1 MPPDCAIEMPAFVS
15 QIASLVPFEI
25 MPQSL
30 SRVTIP
36 LVVLFFLSG
45 FTALLDQVVWQR
57 LLGLFSGSDSR
68 SVTLVVAA
76 YLLGL
81 GLGNLLGG
89 VWGDR
94 LSRRQ
99 AVQMYGFCNLG
110 IAVFAICSRFFFY
123 DVLFR
128 QLSTAAMSTAFTL
141 LIVFLSLLLPTT
153 LMGVSLPLLAKAL
166 SLSAEQSAPRI
177 GLLYG
182 VNTLG
187 SGVGTLIGGWYLVGT
202 LGYEGTV
209 YFSAALSVLI
219 GFMALGLAPYETA
232 PPVQGAKVPVPPA
245 GHFVWEWCVL
255 VFLAGFVAIS
265 LEIIWF
271 RVLETIVQS
280 IAYTYAHLLAF
291 LLVSNALGSLVGAAL
306 VPTLQSPRRVFLW
319 LQGGVATYALLS
331 LWLLSLYWQAHP
343 TDLRLDIGYIDP
355 QQLDTTVLFKYVVVP
370 LVLLVVPNFL
380 LGCAV
385 PFVQKAVQTDN
396 QQIGRRVGLIQ
407 LATIVGNTAGSF
419 CTGLVLLNVV
429 GTAGT
434 LRLLGL
440 IGLGLVLLDR
450 PRWTNVKST
459 GLLACVL
466 MTTIVAFPNN
476 AHLWAA
482 FHGIPPQAFFRVAED
497 ATGVAAVT
505 EEKQQGTL
513 LASGQAQASFPYLL
527 VHALLGS
534 LPALL
539 HPQPT
544 QILIIGLG
552 SGGTAHTVGVNPLT
566 QSVQVVELLG
576 AELAVL
582 REYAQT
588 TLGQPLRFLFQD
600 PRYTFVV
607 GDGRRELALSQRKFD
622 LIEADA
628 IYPWRSRA
636 GLLYSAEFFRE
647 VQAHLAVGGL
657 FVEWNVGF
665 GTEQT
670 FRNVFPYVLTLSLS
684 NDLYVLVGS
693 DRPVD
698 FNRQAL
704 LNKLK
709 TSAVVNYLNQ
719 AGVDI
724 AAIRQN
730 VQTAGVSNY
739 TQAKDG
745 QPKAMNTDLFP
756 RSEYYLNQS
765 G

>member
-1 MPPDCAIEMPAFVS
+1 
-15 QIASLVPFEI
+15 

-36 LVVLFFLSG
+36 LSILFFLSG

-89 VWGDR
+89 LWGDR
-94 LSRRQ
+94 LSHRQ
-99 AVQMYGFCNLG
+99 AVQTYGFCNLG
-110 IAVFAICSRFFFY
+110 IAVFTVCSRFFFY

-128 QLSTAAMSTAFTL
+128 QLSATAMSTAFTL

-153 LMGVSLPLLAKAL
+153 LMGMSLPLLAKAL
-166 SLSAEQSAPRI
+166 SLSAEQAAQRI

-187 SGVGTLIGGWYLVGT
+187 SGVGTLTGGWYLVGT

-209 YFSAALSVLI
+209 YCSAALSVLV
-219 GFMALGLAPYETA
+219 GFMALGLAPRETA
-232 PPVQGAKVPVPPA
+232 PPQPVQGAKVLVSVPPA
-245 GHFVWEWCVL
+245 GHLVWEWCVL
-255 VFLAGFVAIS
+255 VLLSGFAAIS

-291 LLVSNALGSLVGAAL
+291 LLVSHALGSLVGAAL
-306 VPTLQSPRRVFLW
+306 VTTLPRPRQVFLW
-319 LQGGVATYALLS
+319 LQGGVAAYVLLS

-343 TDLRLDIGYIDP
+343 TDLRLDLGYIDP
-355 QQLDTTVLFKYVVVP
+355 QKLDTTVLFRYVVVP

-385 PFVQKAVQTDN
+385 PLVQKVVQTDS
-396 QQIGRRVGLIQ
+396 QQIGRRVGLLQ
-407 LATIVGNTAGSF
+407 LATIVGNTAGSL

-429 GTAGT
+429 GTAGS

-440 IGLGLVLLDR
+440 MGLGLVLLDR

-466 MTTIVAFPNN
+466 TITLVAFPNN

-482 FHGIPPQAFFRVAED
+482 FHGIPPQASFRVAED
-497 ATGVAAVT
+497 ATGVAAIT
-505 EEKQQGTL
+505 EAKQRGTL

-544 QILIIGLG
+544 QILIIGFG
-552 SGGTAHTVGVNPLT
+552 SGGTAQTAGVNPLT
-566 QSVQVVELLG
+566 RSVQVVELLG
-576 AELAVL
+576 AELTVL

-588 TLGQPLRFLFQD
+588 TIGQPLRFLFQD
-600 PRYTFVV
+600 SRYTFVV
-607 GDGRRELALSQRKFD
+607 GDGRRELARSQRKFD

-647 VQAHLAVGGL
+647 VQAHLAAGGL

-670 FRNVFPYVLTLSLS
+670 FRSVFPYVLALSLS
-684 NDLYVLVGS
+684 DDLYVLVGS
-693 DRPVD
+693 DHPVD
-698 FNRQAL
+698 FNRQVL
-704 LNKLK
+704 LDKLA
-709 TSAVVNYLNQ
+709 TAPVMSYLKQ
-719 AGVDI
+719 AGVDV
-724 AAIRQN
+724 AAIRRN
-730 VQTAGVSNY
+730 VQTAGVSTY
-739 TQAKDG
+739 TQGKDG
-745 QPKAMNTDLFP
+745 QPEAVNTDLFP